1 MTFEEKVRS
10 MTGKE
15 IMQAMIDG
23 LNKPWLTVE
32 MSTYGSS
39 SETKLF
45 GIFSKTVCFGCAA
58 TNTICEIVQK
68 KFTGKNINS
77 FEFRAESINSDQGFL
92 DSFES
97 ALNDLRRGRIDW
109 YNIGAENENFNTI
122 RVLDNFELPV
132 LETDNYKELLPIY
145 QQYCDK
151 L

>member
-1 MTFEEKVRS
+1 MTS
-10 MTGKE
+10 KE

-23 LNKPWLTVE
+23 LNKPWVTVE

-68 KFTGKNINS
+68 KFTGKNIDYLGCRANS
-77 FEFRAESINSDQGFL
+77 VNSDPLFL
-92 DSFES
+92 SYFEN
-97 ALNDLRRGRIDW
+97 AIDW
-109 YNIGAENENFNTI
+109 LRFGDTHMYNDIAKSYDFATI
-122 RVLDNFELPV
+122 KVLADFELPG
-132 LETDNYKELLPIY
+132 LTNDNYKEVILTY